1 MPVIKEINK
10 PYKVLNLNE
19 DPNDPNYLPSAK
31 TMNMKLTKSEGTE
44 SNDTAVIDGCQEKN
58 STQERNKTD
67 ETNRA
72 GEDNIFHGSAHKEK
86 KINNKH
92 IPFHSTFFKVSIFK

>member
-1 MPVIKEINK
+1 MSVIKEINK
-10 PYKVLNLNE
+10 PYKVLNPNE
-19 DPNDPNYLPSAK
+19 DPNDPNYLSSGK

-44 SNDTAVIDGCQEKN
+44 RNDTAVIDGCQEKN
-58 STQERNKTD
+58 STQERNKTE

-72 GEDNIFHGSAHKEK
+72 GEDNMFHGSAHEEK
-86 KINNKH
+86 KINKH